1 MYVCIFKHSF
11 LKWTVGEKITNRL
24 FTGPVTVSHK
34 CKMINCNKKQEAK
47 LSLG

>member
-1 MYVCIFKHSF
+1 MYVCILKHSF
-11 LKWTVGEKITNRL
+11 LKWTEEKKITN

-34 CKMINCNKKQEAK
+34 CQIIDKIQQTKQEAK

>member
-1 MYVCIFKHSF
+1 

-24 FTGPVTVSHK
+24 FTKAVTVSHK
-34 CKMINCNKKQEAK
+34 SKIIDNLQQTKQEAK